1 MPASDD
7 PNAAA
12 LNYIASIYNGQTPTS
27 VTMDNGLP
35 PGSFIAAMPDGTS
48 ITFRP
53 AGGASWRTLDSTA
66 NVDINSLPIN
76 ALNGDRSLKLKFP
89 RK

>member
-12 LNYIASIYNGQTPTS
+12 LSYVSKIYNGQTPTS
-27 VTMDNGLP
+27 VRTGGNLP
-35 PGSFIAAMPDGTS
+35 TGSFVAAMPDGAF

-53 AGGASWRTLDSTA
+53 AGQASRLTLDSTA
-66 NVDINSLPIN
+66 SVDINEATIN
-76 ALNGDRSLKLKFP
+76 ALNGGDPLKLKFP